1 MPKNIFSI
9 SEIREEITRLPER
22 FDQEPEVVTVT
33 RDGKPVMAILPW
45 GLYESIIETLEVMS
59 DPELMV
65 SFREGVKDIE
75 EGRVQPLDEVLKE
88 LGWE

>member
-1 MPKNIFSI
+1 MQGNTYSI

-45 GLYESIIETLEVMS
+45 ALYESIMETLEVMS

>member
-45 GLYESIIETLEVMS
+45 ALYESIMETLEVMS